1 MLNRRDEMYFD
12 FLVKIPE
19 DTGKISL
26 NRRNGTTY
34 IEYTYG
40 RRYVPEKKYNVPRRT
55 TIGKMDLSDPT
66 MMYPNPNFL
75 KFFPEVAL
83 PEEKERS
90 KRSSCLRIGS
100 YILIKKIVL
109 DYGLDEMMK
118 RIIGKDSGLFLDLAA
133 YSIISEN
140 NAGQYYPD
148 YGYNHPL
155 FTEKMRIYSDS
166 KVSDFITR
174 ITSDQSIGF
183 LNEWNARR
191 DHREKIYIS
200 YDSTNKA
207 CQAGNIEIAE
217 YGHSKDGKDY
227 PIFNYSIAYDRE
239 NKEPLFYEEYPGSIV
254 DTAQLQIMLDKAKGY
269 GYKNCG
275 FILDR
280 GYFSKANIRFMDK
293 NGFDFIIMVKGMKS
307 LVRELILEKRGT
319 FEEVRANSIRQY
331 KTYGTTIERPLFASD
346 EKNRYFHL
354 YYSSQRHATEQ
365 ELLEARIDR
374 MKKNLKKIYG
384 KVEELP
390 REYQHYFKPFCFHE
404 GQEDQLLQLAM
415 EKTDVIEEEIHL
427 CGYFCIVTSR
437 KMTAKDALE
446 LYKSRDE
453 SEKLFKGDKSY
464 LGNSAVRVQ
473 SDEAADAK
481 IFIEFV
487 ALVIRNKIYTS
498 LKDAVLE
505 DDSRA
510 NYMNVPAAIKE
521 LEKIEMIR
529 QNSGEYRLD
538 HAVTATQKAILKAF
552 QMDAAYIQKEAEKI
566 REALLN
572 EEEKECPDHA
582 RD

>member
-1 MLNRRDEMYFD
+1 MYLD

-26 NRRNGTTY
+26 NKRGETTY
-34 IEYTYG
+34 VEYTYG
-40 RRYVPEKKYNVPRRT
+40 RRYVPEKKYNVPQRT
-55 TIGKMDLSDPT
+55 TIGKMDSSDQS

-75 KFFPEVAL
+75 KYFPEVEL
-83 PEEKERS
+83 PEEKDRS

-100 YILIKKIVL
+100 YILIKKIIA
-109 DYGLDEMMK
+109 DYGLNEMMK

-155 FTEKMRIYSDS
+155 FTDRMRIYSDS
-166 KVSDFITR
+166 KVSDFITG
-174 ITSDQSIGF
+174 ITPDQSIGF

-200 YDSTNKA
+200 YDSTNKS
-207 CQAGNIEIAE
+207 CQAGDIEIAE

-227 PIFNYSIAYDRE
+227 PIFNYSIAYDRD
-239 NKEPLFYEEYPGSIV
+239 NREPLFYEEYPGSIV
-254 DTAQLQIMLDKAKGY
+254 DMAQLQIMLDKAKGY

-280 GYFSKANIRFMDK
+280 GYFSKSNLHFMDK
-293 NGFDFIIMVKGMKS
+293 NGYDFVIMVKGMKS
-307 LVRELILEKRGT
+307 LIRELILEKRGT

-331 KTYGTTIERPLFASD
+331 KTYGTTIERPLFSSD
-346 EKNRYFHL
+346 EKKRYFHL
-354 YYSSQRHATEQ
+354 FYSSQKHASEQ
-365 ELLEARIDR
+365 EELEARIDR

-384 KVEELP
+384 KATELP
-390 REYQHYFKPFCFHE
+390 KEYRHYFSPVYFHE

-415 EKTDVIEEEIHL
+415 EKSAVIEEEIHL
-427 CGYFCIVTSR
+427 CGYFCIVSSR

-464 LGNSAVRVQ
+464 LGNKAIRVH
-473 SDEAADAK
+473 SDEAAEAK
-481 IFIEFV
+481 IFVEFV

-505 DDSRA
+505 DDSKA

-529 QNSGEYRLD
+529 QISGEYRLD

-552 QMDAAYIQKEAEKI
+552 KMDATYIQKEAAKI
-566 REALLN
+566 RETLLM
-572 EEEKECPDHA
+572 EEE
-582 RD
+582 R